1 MSAGRH
7 SFKLNDAARLV
18 AATIRA
24 TPAAGLK
31 VKAVTMRDG
40 KPYVEIDDGAA
51 KADDGKNPWDKVP
64 NEDAERPA

>member
-18 AATIRA
+18 TATIRA
-24 TPAAGLK
+24 TTAAGLK

-40 KPYVEIDDGAA
+40 KPYVEIDDTPAA
-51 KADDGKNPWDKVP
+51 APAPRDPPNPWEKDD
-64 NEDAERPA
+64 DAAA